1 MVAQVQ
7 FITLAWLDGI
17 FGSSQEKQKLGGIMS
32 TNQSCGPAPSQTSVT
47 EETISERRLWTAV
60 LVTAVEDWRM
70 GTLRAKRSAQQFL
83 FEDDRDF
90 TEVCAGAGI
99 DPSSFRSKLTKIGR
113 KIEMTGPWSHP
124 LAA

>member
-1 MVAQVQ
+1 MNANQMC
-7 FITLAWLDGI
+7 GPE
-17 FGSSQEKQKLGGIMS
+17 SSQ
-32 TNQSCGPAPSQTSVT
+32 NSVT
-47 EETISERRLWTAV
+47 EATISERRLWTAV
-60 LVTAVEDWRM
+60 LVTAVEDWRR
-70 GTLRAKRSAQQFL
+70 GTLRAKRLAQEFL

-113 KIEMTGPWSHP
+113 KIEMTGPWSQP

>member
-1 MVAQVQ
+1 MEQN
-7 FITLAWLDGI
+7 LGR
-17 FGSSQEKQKLGGIMS
+17 GPESSD
-32 TNQSCGPAPSQTSVT
+32 NSVT
-47 EETISERRLWTAV
+47 EEMISERRLWTAV
-60 LVTAVEDWRM
+60 LVSAVEDWRM
-70 GTLRAKRSAQQFL
+70 GTLRAKRSAQEFL

-90 TEVCAGAGI
+90 MEVCAGAGI

>member
-1 MVAQVQ
+1 MNGNFV
-7 FITLAWLDGI
+7 
-17 FGSSQEKQKLGGIMS
+17 
-32 TNQSCGPAPSQTSVT
+32 CGPAGSQDAVT
-47 EETISERRLWTAV
+47 EEAISERRLWTAV
-60 LVTAVEDWRM
+60 LVTAVQDWRV

-99 DPSSFRSKLTKIGR
+99 DPSSFRLRLVKIGR
-113 KIEMTGPWSHP
+113 KIEMTGTWSNP

>member
-1 MVAQVQ
+1 MHFTVSLGRGGRQRPAKLNQ
-7 FITLAWLDGI
+7 TSGEPMERNLGR
-17 FGSSQEKQKLGGIMS
+17 GPESSD
-32 TNQSCGPAPSQTSVT
+32 NSVT
-47 EETISERRLWTAV
+47 EEMISERRLWTAV
-60 LVTAVEDWRM
+60 LVTAVEDWRI
-70 GTLRAKRSAQQFL
+70 GTLRAKRSAQEFL

-113 KIEMTGPWSHP
+113 KIEMTGSWSNH

>member
-1 MVAQVQ
+1 MH
-7 FITLAWLDGI
+7 FLWLGWPGKRDSFNRLI
-17 FGSSQEKQKLGGIMS
+17 SDLGGYM
-32 TNQSCGPAPSQTSVT
+32 NGNFVCGPACSHDAVT
-47 EETISERRLWTAV
+47 EEAISERRLWTAV
-60 LVTAVEDWRM
+60 LVTAVQDWRV

-99 DPSSFRSKLTKIGR
+99 DPSSFRLRLVKIGR
-113 KIEMTGPWSHP
+113 KIEMTGTWSNP

>member
-1 MVAQVQ
+1 LFELGQRWGAQAAKSIQ
-7 FITLAWLDGI
+7 N
-17 FGSSQEKQKLGGIMS
+17 LGENMEGNV
-32 TNQSCGPAPSQTSVT
+32 TRGPESCQNSVT
-47 EETISERRLWTAV
+47 EEAISERRLWTAV
-60 LVTAVEDWRM
+60 LVTAVDDWRM